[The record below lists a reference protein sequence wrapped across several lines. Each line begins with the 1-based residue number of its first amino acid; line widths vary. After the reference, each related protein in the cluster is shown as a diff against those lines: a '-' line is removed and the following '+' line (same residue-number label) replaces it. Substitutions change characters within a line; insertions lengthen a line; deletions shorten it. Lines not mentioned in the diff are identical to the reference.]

1 MVTSANLPRGTKP
14 PDPEVGTQVPPQRT
28 ANGSI
33 GLTGEDLLGIARPVR
48 VRSFG
53 PANPDKVFYVI
64 WRDQRPGFFSIVT
77 STLCHLHI
85 ARQLGM
91 VPVIDMEHFGSKYN
105 EDHSVEGTCNAW
117 EYYFKPVSP
126 YSLEEVYN
134 SKTVAFCDGGY
145 PSGYA
150 FSLTEAPELQDVYRS
165 YVRIQASIGE
175 FVDHFEAENFAG
187 ARVLG
192 IHFRGQDQRTAP
204 LHPLPA
210 TPRQMITRAR
220 QLLSQGGYEKV
231 FVATEEQAYLSLL
244 KRAFGSRVIH
254 THRFRTTDVDPYQM
268 YPRPNHKY
276 LLGLEVLRDALLLGR
291 CNALLCASSN
301 VSEFAQFYGAGRYDV
316 VSKIDNG
323 VNVGNPAVAKRLW
336 FIRNLLPKA
345 LGGFPDR

>member
-1 MVTSANLPRGTKP
+1 MIA
-14 PDPEVGTQVPPQRT
+14 DPEVGTQVPPQGP
-28 ANGSI
+28 ANGSV

-53 PANPDKVFYVI
+53 PENPGKIFYVI
-64 WRDQRPGFFSIVT
+64 WREKGQTGLFSIVT

-91 VPVIDMEHFGSKYN
+91 VPVVDMEHFRSLYN
-105 EDHSVEGTCNAW
+105 EDHPVEGTYNSW

-134 SKTVAFCDGGY
+134 SKTVAFCDGRY

-150 FSLTEAPELQDVYRS
+150 FWLTEAPELQDVYRS
-165 YVRIQASIGE
+165 YVRIQPSIEE

-192 IHFRGQDQRTAP
+192 IHFRGQEFRTTP
-204 LHPLPA
+204 IHPLPA

-220 QLLSQGGYEKV
+220 ELLSQGGYEKI
-231 FVATEEQAYLSLL
+231 FVVTEEQAYLSLL
-244 KRAFGSRVIH
+244 KRVFGSRVIH
-254 THRFRTTDVDPYQM
+254 THAFRTTEVNAYEM
-268 YPRPNHKY
+268 YARPNHKY

-291 CNALLCASSN
+291 CNALLCAGSN
-301 VSEFAQFYGAGRYDV
+301 VAEFAQLYSAGRYDM

-323 VNVGNPAVAKRLW
+323 LNVANQAVAKRLW
-336 FIRNLLPKA
+336 FVRNFLPKA